1 MDKRYQV
8 FVSSTYKDLQ
18 EERQEIM
25 HALLELD
32 CIPSGMELFPAA
44 NEDQWTLIQGVIDD
58 CDYYLVVLGGRYG
71 SVGTDGLSYTE
82 KEYRYAIE
90 KGKPV
95 MAFLHKEPGELP
107 ANRTE
112 QDPTQREKLTAF
124 RSLVQQ
130 RMCKYWTSPADLGS
144 VVSRS
149 LVRMIKTHPSVGWI
163 RGDQISDVAAATE
176 LLKLR
181 NRIEELENQLA
192 EVAHKAPP
200 DSEVFAQGSELQK
213 FRCSFTASERKVS
226 RFGDKFNSN
235 ISLSW
240 NEIFSSVAPILIH
253 EASEENFKTQ
263 INELIE
269 RKFKKDLGDKLR
281 NDNNLQDIHLGFFEL
296 ENDDFQTIKVQ
307 LIALGLITKSVKNRS
322 VKDMSTYWTLTPYGD
337 THMMKLRAIRRDL
350 PAESA

>member
-58 CDYYLVVLGGRYG
+58 CDYYLVILGGRYG

-82 KEYRYAIE
+82 KEYRYAVE

-112 QDPTQREKLTAF
+112 QDPNLREKLKEF

-163 RGDQISDVAAATE
+163 RGDRVSDATAATE

-181 NRIEELENQLA
+181 NRIEQLETQLA
-192 EVAHKAPP
+192 EVSHQAPP
-200 DSEVFAQGSELQK
+200 GSEFFAQGDEVQT
-213 FRCSFTASERKVS
+213 FSFSYMMAPSHRHL
-226 RFGDKFNSN
+226 RFGEKITDN

-240 NEIFSSVAPILIH
+240 NEVFSSVAPILIH
-253 EASEENFKTQ
+253 EASEEIFK
-263 INELIE
+263 EKLDKLIE
-269 RKFKKDLGDKLR
+269 KKIEEKNNSHKSKEFDVGIYKL
-281 NDNNLQDIHLGFFEL
+281 DS
-296 ENDDFQTIKVQ
+296 DDFQTIKIQ

-322 VKDMSTYWTLTPYGD
+322 IKDISTYWTLTPYGD

-350 PAESA
+350 LTESV